1 MFIFLILLLLPP
13 PPAASPASLLFPNFL
28 FKWTH
33 YLIPSPPPPPLLLPP
48 PPPPLLLPPPPPP
61 PPSALSR
68 YQASDYF
75 SRNIINQSGKYR
87 LRSIHRNRRRDGEF
101 QGGPLSVAIGLGI
114 YLGLCVSLCVCVCV
128 CVCWFLIGPV
138 DMSGLSVGLWFAGQ
152 PCCIRLGAYSLRRPS
167 LFDCLSSNILFS
179 QLFPPS
185 IPTCVCVCI
194 SIGSC
199 FIRLNWLP

>member
-33 YLIPSPPPPPLLLPP
+33 YLIP
-48 PPPPLLLPPPPPP
+48 PPPPPP

-128 CVCWFLIGPV
+128 CVLISNR
-138 DMSGLSVGLWFAGQ
+138 SGWYVRPQRRTLICRPTLLYPAGRLFVTTAISVWLPQFK
-152 PCCIRLGAYSLRRPS
+152 YS
-167 LFDCLSSNILFS
+167 I
-179 QLFPPS
+179 FPTVSPQH
-185 IPTCVCVCI
+185 PDVCVCVYFYWVVFYP
-194 SIGSC
+194 S
-199 FIRLNWLP
+199 